1 MTAIYEA
8 TGPQALAM
16 AARTVDGQRWL
27 VRGVQRF
34 FGVALLLAAGL
45 LWLQPG
51 ALTTP
56 DVLLFKLAVTC
67 VFALAGAGLMRAGQP
82 EKLVEVEI
90 DPADKELRLVRVA
103 GHVSRVIDTVA
114 FEDFGKV
121 EQRGEI
127 LRIWHRD
134 GGLVAEV
141 PLTHPD
147 HRAVLMAA
155 LA

>member
-8 TGPQALAM
+8 NGPQRPAM

-51 ALTTP
+51 ALNTP
-56 DVLLFKLAVTC
+56 DVLLFKLAVFC

-90 DPADKELRLVRVA
+90 DPAARELRLVRA
-103 GHVSRVIDTVA
+103 PSVIDTVA
-114 FEDFGKV
+114 FADFGKV
-121 EQRGEI
+121 EQIGQI
-127 LRIWHRD
+127 LRVWHRD

-141 PLTHPD
+141 PLSHPD
-147 HRAVLMAA
+147 HRAVAMAA
-155 LA
+155 LG

>member
-8 TGPQALAM
+8 IGPQVPAM

-27 VRGVQRF
+27 VRGMQRF
-34 FGVALLLAAGL
+34 FGVALILAAGL

-51 ALTTP
+51 ALNTP
-56 DVLLFKLAVTC
+56 DVLLFKLAVFC
-67 VFALAGAGLMRAGQP
+67 VFALAGAGLLRAGQP

-90 DPADKELRLVRVA
+90 DPAVQELRLVRVT
-103 GHVSRVIDTVA
+103 GRVSRVIDTVA
-114 FEDFGKV
+114 FADFGKV

-134 GGLVAEV
+134 GGLVAEL
-141 PLTHPD
+141 PMSHPD
-147 HRAVLMAA
+147 HRAVVMAA
-155 LA
+155 LS